1 MKSKKMN
8 IGFQKKTIE
17 ISVHH
22 REKGP
27 ELVLF
32 IHGLGCTK
40 ESFLHAFISPELGKL
55 TLLSPDL
62 VGFGG
67 SSKPKR
73 FSYSMEDH
81 AAVLSTLINTIGADA
96 VHVVAHSMGVVVGLL
111 LTEQLGGTVSSFI
124 SVEGNLVGED
134 CGLLSRRTAGVSY
147 PEFRSRVFDEIK
159 STVGRSSNEDVR
171 QWIEKSD
178 PLAFYRS
185 AVSLVEWSDSGEL
198 LPKFEAF
205 QERALF
211 IYGEQS
217 VGIFEPERPRAVRRI
232 MIPESGHFSM
242 LDNPEEFYR
251 AIAGHISRFGHIG

>member
-1 MKSKKMN
+1 MKSKK
-8 IGFQKKTIE
+8 IYIRFQKKTIE
-17 ISVHH
+17 ISVHY

-27 ELVLF
+27 ELILF

-40 ESFLHAFISPELGKL
+40 ESFYHAFAAPELEKL
-55 TLLSPDL
+55 SLLAPDL
-62 VGFGG
+62 VGFGD
-67 SSKPKR
+67 SSRPDG
-73 FSYSMEDH
+73 FSCRMEDH

-96 VHVVAHSMGVVVGLL
+96 VHIAAHSMGGAVGLL
-111 LTEQLGGTVSSFI
+111 LAEQLGEIVSSFV

-159 STVGRSSNEDVR
+159 SIVGGSSNEDVR
-171 QWIEKSD
+171 HWLEKSD

-185 AVSLVEWSDSGEL
+185 AVSLVKWSDSGAL

-217 VGIFEPERPRAVRRI
+217 DGIFETERLRAVRRI
-232 MIPESGHFSM
+232 EIPESGHFSM
-242 LDNPEEFYR
+242 LDNPGEFYK